1 MGLDSVTWDVG
12 LHNPSCSLGC
22 LRREGSSSTG
32 AWRKQL
38 CREVVSGGSSAV
50 KHGTWRKWLHCSS
63 AACREGSSGGRQH
76 LEAAAAQ
83 NTAPAGRGTVGGPS
97 LEVAAPPGNG
107 AAGNGTWRE
116 QHHGR
121 ALPWGLRCGDTPVGT
136 PLWGHTCGDTA
147 MGSGAAG
154 GWHPWRTLARQDG
167 ACQQLCPGQRGAE
180 FLGMAPGGVMVQESG
195 TRNGGIGSGASC
207 QELWGRKGV
216 FVAQRG

>member
-22 LRREGSSSTG
+22 LRREGRSSTG

-38 CREVVSGGSSAV
+38 CREMVSGGSSAV

-97 LEVAAPPGNG
+97 LEAAAPPGNG

-147 MGSGAAG
+147 MG
-154 GWHPWRTLARQDG
+154 TQ
-167 ACQQLCPGQRGAE
+167 
-180 FLGMAPGGVMVQESG
+180 
-195 TRNGGIGSGASC
+195 
-207 QELWGRKGV
+207 LWG
-216 FVAQRG
+216 VALREGGTHGEHWHGRMGLASSSVLGRGEQNSWEWLLEE